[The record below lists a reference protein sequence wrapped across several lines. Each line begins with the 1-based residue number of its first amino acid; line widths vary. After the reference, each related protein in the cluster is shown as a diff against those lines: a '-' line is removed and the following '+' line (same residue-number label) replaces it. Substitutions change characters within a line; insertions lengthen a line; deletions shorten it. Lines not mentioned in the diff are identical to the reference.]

1 MLNLKITSRL
11 CVVLLLT
18 FLSIGWNTKT
28 AHTQSTDVKT
38 VEQVRKNIQ
47 VLKGL
52 PDSQLFLLMNFVA
65 DSLGVHC
72 DYCHVKGEKNPQTGE
87 DTWLWE
93 KDDNKTKVGGSEMML
108 MVLDLNHNVFKR
120 EAAVTCY
127 TCHRGS
133 TGPERIVPLPPRDL
147 VKEGLQTLQPPKRV
161 LPAAQE
167 IVAKYLSVVGA
178 KETVASSA
186 VVMKGTVESRSTAG
200 ILEV

>member
-28 AHTQSTDVKT
+28 AHTQSTDVKP

-52 PDSQLFLLMNFVA
+52 RDSQLFLLMNFVG
-65 DSLGVHC
+65 DSLGVNC
-72 DYCHVKGEKNPQTGE
+72 DYCHVKGEKNPQPGE

-93 KDDNKTKVGGSEMML
+93 REDKKEKAVGRDMMR
-108 MVLDLNHNVFKR
+108 MVLELNRSMFKR
-120 EAAVTCY
+120 EAVVTCY

-133 TGPERIVPLPPRDL
+133 TRPARMAPLPPHD
-147 VKEGLQTLQPPKRV
+147 
-161 LPAAQE
+161 
-167 IVAKYLSVVGA
+167 
-178 KETVASSA
+178 
-186 VVMKGTVESRSTAG
+186 
-200 ILEV
+200 